1 MSGTSKSNY
10 TYQFI
15 VINAN
20 NERKQL
26 MQKQFDM
33 LKEDLNIYYLDA
45 STPSNSQDYLNGFS
59 NDNYNDKKSGN
70 FSFEMICKTAC
81 CFRSH
86 IRALDYA
93 SKSNFDFSIILE
105 DDVAFYKEN
114 FLKLLNELFCNWN
127 EYDTHKM
134 VSIGWVPMHNYEIY
148 FKQQSKYTKLKS
160 VPGTTIHPLL
170 HCGFQ
175 GYIVKNNDI
184 HYLDYLV
191 QPTLIDLYNKLNS
204 VEFKSIFKTISF
216 VFETPVDSYLNFLFN
231 QIFVFPPLVIE
242 RDIPSLLDHNNINH
256 YWSKYFQNYESER
269 EKYMYDI

>member
-1 MSGTSKSNY
+1 MHNISKY

-15 VINAN
+15 VITAN

-59 NDNYNDKKSGN
+59 NDNYNDKKSGHL
-70 FSFEMICKTAC
+70 SFEMICKTAC

-86 IRALDYA
+86 IRALEYA

-114 FLKLLNELFCNWN
+114 FLNLINEMFCNWN
-127 EYDTHKM
+127 EYDTRKM
-134 VSIGWVPMHNYEIY
+134 VSIGWIPLENYEFY
-148 FKQQSKYTKLKS
+148 FTKKSKYTKLKS
-160 VPGTTIHPLL
+160 VPGTTIHAAE
-170 HCGFQ
+170 HSGFQ

-184 HYLDYLV
+184 PYLDYLV
-191 QPTLIDLYNKLNS
+191 QPTLIELYDKLNS
-204 VEFKSIFKTISF
+204 LEFKSIFNRASF
-216 VFETPVDSYLNFLFN
+216 IFETPVDDYLNWLFK
-231 QIFVFPPLVIE
+231 QMIVFPPLVIE
-242 RDIPSLLDHNNINH
+242 RDIPSLLGHKNIEH
-256 YWSKYFQNYESER
+256 YWRKYFKNYEAER

>member
-1 MSGTSKSNY
+1 MYDSSKNNY

-45 STPSNSQDYLNGFS
+45 STPSNSKDYLNGFS
-59 NDNYNDKKSGN
+59 NDNYNDKKTGRL
-70 FSFEMICKTAC
+70 SFETICKTAC

-93 SKSNFDFSIILE
+93 SKSNYDFSIILE

-114 FLKLLNELFCNWN
+114 FLNLIQELFYKWN
-127 EYDTHKM
+127 EYETHKM
-134 VSIGWVPMHNYEIY
+134 ISIGWVPLSNYEFIKNQPPY
-148 FKQQSKYTKLKS
+148 KILESIH
-160 VPGTTIHPLL
+160 GTSIRNSI

-184 HYLDYLV
+184 PYLDYLV
-191 QPTLIDLYNKLNS
+191 QPTLIELYDKLNS
-204 VEFKSIFKTISF
+204 IEFKSILKSPSF
-216 VFETPVDSYLNFLFN
+216 IFETPVDSYLNFLFK
-231 QIFVFPPLVIE
+231 QMIVFPPLVIE
-242 RDIPSLLDHNNINH
+242 RDIPSLLGHNNIKY